1 MACKFNSVLKGA
13 NQCKE
18 NPAGVSNYCMIVPL
32 DSDHVAS
39 ISVNDEKNQYIIDAA
54 GATTEVPKPALKGYR
69 IDFKN
74 QTGQVTSED
83 NGAGKG
89 NTVTG
94 TGRVEIGIDEMAVMS
109 RTLSNL
115 DGNFLAFFPT
125 GNVVNDKKEWL
136 VVGNPTGDIS
146 WSRATDTGAA
156 RGDDHGTTFTVVC
169 DFQVYDTVKYYGEI
183 DQEDAEES
191 HTFFLFH
198 NHRGSGSAQRAW
210 AFFLM
215 IH

>member
-1 MACKFNSVLKGA
+1 MACNFNSVLKGA
-13 NQCKE
+13 NECKE
-18 NPAGVSNYCMIVPL
+18 NPAGVTNSCMVVPFGSAVG
-32 DSDHVAS
+32 DADGS
-39 ISVNDEKNQYIIDAA
+39 ISEVTVNDDKNTYTITPN
-54 GATTEVPKPALKGYR
+54 GTSGALKGYKVE
-69 IDFKN
+69 FKN

-94 TGRVEIGIDEMAVMS
+94 TGRVEIGIDEMAVLS

-115 DGNFLAFFPT
+115 DGNFLVFFPT
-125 GNVVNDKKEWL
+125 GVKKDPAGGTNLQTEWL

-146 WSRATDTGAA
+146 WSRASDTGAA

-183 DQEDAEES
+183 SVAD
-191 HTFFLFH
+191 
-198 NHRGSGSAQRAW
+198 
-210 AFFLM
+210 
-215 IH
+215 

>member
-1 MACKFNSVLKGA
+1 MACNFKSVLKGS
-13 NQCKE
+13 NECKE
-18 NPAGVSNYCMIVPL
+18 NPAGLSNYCMIVPL
-32 DSDHVAS
+32 DSSHVAS
-39 ISVNDEKNQYIIDAA
+39 IVVDDTKNQYTITPA
-54 GATTEVPKPALKGYR
+54 GSGGAALKGYR

-94 TGRVEIGIDEMAVMS
+94 TGRVENGIDEMAVLS

-115 DGNFLAFFPT
+115 DGNFLCFFPT
-125 GNVVNDKKEWL
+125 GVSVEGEKEWL

-146 WSRATDTGAA
+146 WSRASDTGVA
-156 RGDDHGTTFTVVC
+156 RNDDHGTTFTVVC

-183 DQEDAEES
+183 EQEDA
-191 HTFFLFH
+191 
-198 NHRGSGSAQRAW
+198 A
-210 AFFLM
+210 
-215 IH
+215 